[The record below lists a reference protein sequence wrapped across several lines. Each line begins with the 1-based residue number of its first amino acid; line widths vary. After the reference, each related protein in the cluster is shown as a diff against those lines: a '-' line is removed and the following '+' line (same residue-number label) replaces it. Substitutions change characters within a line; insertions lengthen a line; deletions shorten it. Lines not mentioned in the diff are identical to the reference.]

1 MITAVF
7 LFVSAGAFAAEP
19 MGDPTRAGHVLT
31 VDFMGHG
38 DQHNEAVLDC
48 EGDRCLAG
56 SASRAGNL
64 RLGLRPHEA
73 VGVWMDVGYGK
84 ATFSGAGHKA
94 FGPSVG
100 GGVNLTWPTT
110 GPRPA
115 LVVRG
120 GYDRSVAQSDDG
132 ARSTATGW
140 ELEVSALLAMGGP
153 SHEIAAWV
161 GPVASVLGNQT
172 LSVPADDVLLNLR
185 PQIPVGLVAGAELFS
200 IPLGP
205 PWSTSGPRLMVG
217 GELRGVDAW
226 GASVWVGV
234 AAF

>member
-1 MITAVF
+1 MIAS
-7 LFVSAGAFAAEP
+7 LFALLTPAFAAEP
-19 MGDPTRAGHVLT
+19 MGDPTRAGQLLT
-31 VDFMGHG
+31 VDLMGHG
-38 DQHNEAVLDC
+38 DQHNEAVVDC

-56 SASRAGNL
+56 SAARVGNL

-132 ARSTATGW
+132 ERSTATGW
-140 ELEVSALLAMGGP
+140 ELEVSALLAVGGP
-153 SHEIAAWV
+153 SHEVAAWV
-161 GPVASVLGNQT
+161 GPVVSALGAQT
-172 LSVPADDVLLNLR
+172 ISVPADDVLLNLR
-185 PQIPVGLVAGAELFS
+185 PQIPVGIVAGAELFS

>member
-1 MITAVF
+1 MTLASFVLGAV
-7 LFVSAGAFAAEP
+7 AWAAEP
-19 MGDPTRAGHVLT
+19 MGDPTRGGQLLT
-31 VDFMGHG
+31 VDLMGHG

-56 SASRAGNL
+56 SAGRAGAL
-64 RLGLRPHEA
+64 RVGLRPHEA
-73 VGVWMDVGYGK
+73 VGIWADLGYGK
-84 ATFSGAGHKA
+84 TTVSGAGHKA

-100 GGVNLTWPTT
+100 GGVNLTWPSD

-120 GYDRSVAQSDDG
+120 GYDRSVAEGDDG
-132 ARSTATGW
+132 ARSTLTAW
-140 ELEVSALLAMGGP
+140 ELEVSALLAVGGP
-153 SHEIAAWV
+153 SEEVAAWV
-161 GPVASVLGNQT
+161 GPVASVLGAQT
-172 LSVPADDVLLNLR
+172 LSVPADDVLLNLK

-205 PWSTSGPRLMVG
+205 PWSTGGPRLMVG

>member
-1 MITAVF
+1 MITT
-7 LFVSAGAFAAEP
+7 LFALSAAALAAEP
-19 MGDPTRAGHVLT
+19 MGDPTRAGQLLT
-31 VDFMGHG
+31 VDLMGHG
-38 DQHNEAVLDC
+38 DQHNEAVEDC

-56 SASRAGNL
+56 SATRAGNV
-64 RLGLRPHEA
+64 RLGLRPHQA
-73 VGVWMDVGYGK
+73 FGAWVDLGYGE
-84 ATFSGAGHKA
+84 TTLSGAGHKA

-100 GGVNLTWPTT
+100 GGINLTWPTT

-120 GYDRSVAQSDDG
+120 GYDRSVAEGGDG

-140 ELEVSALLAMGGP
+140 ELEVSALLAVGGP
-153 SHEIAAWV
+153 THEVAAWV
-161 GPVASVLGNQT
+161 GPVASVLGAQT
-172 LSVPADDVLLNLR
+172 VSVPADDVLLSLR

-217 GELRGVDAW
+217 GELRGIDAW
-226 GASVWVGV
+226 GASVWIGL

>member
-1 MITAVF
+1 MIPTLFALSAVA
-7 LFVSAGAFAAEP
+7 LAAEP
-19 MGDPTRAGHVLT
+19 MGDPTRSGQLLT
-31 VDFMGHG
+31 VDLMGHG
-38 DQHNEAVLDC
+38 DKHNEAVAAC
-48 EGDRCLAG
+48 EGDRCLSG
-56 SASRAGNL
+56 SAARMGNL
-64 RLGLRPHEA
+64 RVGLRPHEA
-73 VGVWMDVGYGK
+73 VGAWVDLGYGK
-84 ATFSGAGHKA
+84 TTISGAGHKA

-100 GGVNLTWPTT
+100 GGLNLTWPTT

-120 GYDRSVAQSDDG
+120 GYDRSVAQGDDG

-140 ELEVSALLAMGGP
+140 ELEVSALLAVGGP
-153 SHEIAAWV
+153 SHEVAAWV
-161 GPVASVLGNQT
+161 GPVVSALGARSV
-172 LSVPADDVLLNLR
+172 SVPADDVLLNLS

-217 GELRGVDAW
+217 GEVRGIDAW